1 MRRKPRNVLYL
12 ILGITGASVNAW
24 FVNTYE
30 PVSQWVIVLFFF
42 LITSAAFFLLLFALN
57 NVRRAVW
64 GSAALVLFLLLRYLG
79 LRHPGYILLLA
90 ATLVS
95 LELSLQKR

>member
-1 MRRKPRNVLYL
+1 MRRKPRNVLHL
-12 ILGITGASVNAW
+12 ILGIAGVSLTAW

-30 PVSQWVIVLFFF
+30 PLTQWFIVLFIS
-42 LITSAAFFLLLFALN
+42 LILWTTFFLLLFALN
-57 NVRRAVW
+57 NVRRSVW
-64 GSAALVLFLLLRYLG
+64 GSVALVTFLVLRYLG

-95 LELSLQKR
+95 LELSFRKR